1 VLWCP
6 LLFPGTDYPSRAA
19 EFTPGFKWD
28 SCYSIFSFLCM
39 FCRSLFVLLIFFPF
53 AILLSVLVRLTDSDS
68 PFGIV
73 KLFLRRFVST
83 PIYCVGGSCFNY
95 IIYIYLCILLSNTFV
110 ILDDVRVV
118 YQLHDGCDM
127 RSRNCQPFQSTRFQ
141 SLFLFVSCSSILSFL
156 CNDL

>member
-1 VLWCP
+1 MLWCP

-39 FCRSLFVLLIFFPF
+39 FCRSLFVLLIFFLLPF
-53 AILLSVLVRLTDSDS
+53 CCLS
-68 PFGIV
+68 
-73 KLFLRRFVST
+73 LFDLRFWFPIWYRQTLRRFVST

-95 IIYIYLCILLSNTFV
+95 IIDIYLCILLSNTFV